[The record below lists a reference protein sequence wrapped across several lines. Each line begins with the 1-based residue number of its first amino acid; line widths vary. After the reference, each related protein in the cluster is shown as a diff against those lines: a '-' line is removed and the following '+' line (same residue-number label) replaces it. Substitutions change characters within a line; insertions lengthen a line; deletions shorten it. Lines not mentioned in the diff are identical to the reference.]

1 MQEDLP
7 QQSRRKKKALL
18 MEKSLQAPFF
28 KGIQL
33 PAHLRWVTIN
43 AVGLRLNFTFCAFIE
58 SKCELFSARDR
69 GFGPRMQTFERSARY
84 P

>member
-43 AVGLRLNFTFCAFIE
+43 AVGFRLNLPFVR
-58 SKCELFSARDR
+58 L
-69 GFGPRMQTFERSARY
+69 
-84 P
+84 